1 MSVSATTPPEPSKTQ
16 MKKIRVWTW
25 DNLKKDFRKNKY
37 LYFMISP
44 VVLFYFLFHYMPMY
58 GAVIAFQRFVPA
70 KGIWGS
76 RWVGLKHFINFFE
89 SEYFVRLFRNTFLIS
104 FYGLL
109 FGLPAAILLAL
120 LLNEVRHRLMKN
132 AVQTVS
138 YIPHFVSVVVIC
150 GMVVEFTSSSGL
162 LNDII
167 VFFGGERGSLLGK
180 PELFRSIYI
189 ASEIWQQVGWN
200 SIIFLA
206 SLAAIDPTMYE
217 AAEIDGASRFQQV
230 MHITFPTILPTIM
243 IILILRI
250 GQSFTVGHEKIILLY
265 NPATYKTAD
274 VLMTYVYRVGL
285 ESFNW
290 SFSAAVGIFNSIV
303 NLSLLLLANGFSRRM
318 KQASLW

>member
-1 MSVSATTPPEPSKTQ
+1 MSVSTTPSAPLQ
-16 MKKIRVWTW
+16 QQAKKDRVWTW
-25 DNLKKDFRKNKY
+25 ENLKRDARRNKY
-37 LYFMISP
+37 LYFMIAP
-44 VVLFYFLFHYMPMY
+44 VVVFYILFHYMPMY
-58 GAVIAFQRFVPA
+58 GAIIAFQRFVPA
-70 KGIWGS
+70 KGMWGS
-76 RWVGLKHFINFFE
+76 KWVGFKHFINFFE
-89 SEYFVRLFRNTFLIS
+89 SEYFLRLIVNTFLIG

-120 LLNEVRHRLMKN
+120 LLNEIRHRLMKN

-138 YIPHFVSVVVIC
+138 YIPHFVSIVVIC
-150 GMVVEFTSSSGL
+150 GMVVEFTGSSGL
-162 LNDII
+162 INDII
-167 VFFGGERGSLLGK
+167 VFFGGDRGSLLGK
-180 PELFRSIYI
+180 PEWFRTIYV
-189 ASEIWQQVGWN
+189 ASGIWQQVGWS

-206 SLAAIDPTMYE
+206 ALAAIDPTMYE

-230 MHITFPTILPTIM
+230 LHITFPSILPTIM

-250 GQSFTVGHEKIILLY
+250 GQTFNVGHEKIILLY

-303 NLSLLLLANGFSRRM
+303 NLSLLLMANWFSRRM

>member
-217 AAEIDGASRFQQV
+217 AAEIDGASV
-230 MHITFPTILPTIM
+230 TV
-243 IILILRI
+243 
-250 GQSFTVGHEKIILLY
+250 QS
-265 NPATYKTAD
+265 PP
-274 VLMTYVYRVGL
+274 
-285 ESFNW
+285 
-290 SFSAAVGIFNSIV
+290 
-303 NLSLLLLANGFSRRM
+303 LAKGGV
-318 KQASLW
+318 